1 MRQSLVYGAVM
12 LVAITGC
19 ASRPVQ
25 IAEQT
30 QREASVDQRMLAA
43 QPPAEGAA
51 AVTTYVL
58 APTQRFR
65 MPRALRSDTP
75 QLAPDTARTSLPPT
89 TVCAHVILDASGTVQ
104 RVDPMSDRDAC
115 AAGLLPANADLLQAV
130 RATVQQWRFVPAAL
144 CAFAPGV
151 AQPADMDDCTGAER
165 QEPVPVTLSFAFTF
179 EIRQGKVSVQTG
191 KVGR

>member
-1 MRQSLVYGAVM
+1 MRQSLVYVAVM

-25 IAEQT
+25 ITEQT

-43 QPPAEGAA
+43 QPPAEGVAA
-51 AVTTYVL
+51 ITAYVL

-130 RATVQQWRFVPAAL
+130 RATVQQWQFVPAAL

>member
-1 MRQSLVYGAVM
+1 MRQSLVYVSVM

-25 IAEQT
+25 ITEQT

-51 AVTTYVL
+51 AIAAYVL

-65 MPRALRSDTP
+65 MPRALRSDAP
-75 QLAPDTARTSLPPT
+75 QLAHDTARTSLPPT

-130 RATVQQWRFVPAAL
+130 RATVQQWQFVPAAL

>member
-1 MRQSLVYGAVM
+1 MRQSLVYVAVM

-130 RATVQQWRFVPAAL
+130 RATVQQWQFVPAAL

-151 AQPADMDDCTGAER
+151 AQPADMDDCSGAER